1 MGVGFDLGTYIYK
14 FIIMDLSITGI
25 YNFYYS
31 D

>member
-1 MGVGFDLGTYIYK
+1 MGVGFDLGAYIYRCIK
-14 FIIMDLSITGI
+14 MDLLITGI